1 VIRPTAGAFA
11 LAGLAY
17 VLLNRRKRWVPFIVG
32 ACIGLSP
39 GLAWNMYAFHSA
51 LGGYGLITDSY
62 RFSFGPIVGAL
73 SGLMVSP
80 SKGLLIYSPFVVFSV
95 VSAIRAAKSPTLD
108 ARLLTCLT
116 AGAVLTVANYACFER
131 WIGGTC
137 YGPRYLTDISCVASL
152 LLMYAFPRGD
162 ASQRRYQLAIAT
174 FTLMLCYAIA
184 V

>member
-1 VIRPTAGAFA
+1 
-11 LAGLAY
+11 
-17 VLLNRRKRWVPFIVG
+17 
-32 ACIGLSP
+32 
-39 GLAWNMYAFHSA
+39 
-51 LGGYGLITDSY
+51 
-62 RFSFGPIVGAL
+62 
-73 SGLMVSP
+73 MVSP